1 MWNFGLC
8 KALINEF
15 NIPKDDGALRSHL
28 ECLNALGRS
37 VMVSAY
43 DLYNKMT
50 PLEYIVKVLGHT
62 PKSHLRLAQ
71 KLSRGMQ
78 GILMREEDRWLSAA
92 ESKDNEIKAGK
103 TWGEGSLLL
112 IDLPVA
118 KAKAKSKSSRK
129 SSRTSANSKGS
140 RKSFFKL
147 LYDNFNNIS

>member
-78 GILMREEDRWLSAA
+78 GILMRQEDRWLVAA
-92 ESKDNEIKAGK
+92 ESRDNEIKAGK

-118 KAKAKSKSSRK
+118 KAKAKSKSKSR
-129 SSRTSANSKGS
+129 SSANSKGS
-140 RKSFFKL
+140 RKSFF
-147 LYDNFNNIS
+147 